1 MSTINNERKRAREAN
16 EREHTQWD
24 FRYEVE
30 LTTHTYTHTHTS
42 HAQVNNQAQVS
53 VRRQSAM
60 QSTYDHR
67 TGRVG
72 EHSTGVP
79 WVLQAVREDDPG
91 RLWPLGDIGEAHS
104 VTYVLELRSDPET
117 PLAVLGHPLFGP
129 WVGQEHWR
137 VGPNPKRL
145 RYLVAG
151 IKTGTTGGR

>member
-1 MSTINNERKRAREAN
+1 
-16 EREHTQWD
+16 
-24 FRYEVE
+24 
-30 LTTHTYTHTHTS
+30 
-42 HAQVNNQAQVS
+42 
-53 VRRQSAM
+53 M

-67 TGRVG
+67 TGRVD

-104 VTYVLELRSDPET
+104 VTHVLELRSDPET
-117 PLAVLGHPLFGP
+117 PLAVFGHPLFGP
-129 WVGQEHWR
+129 RVGQEHWR

-151 IKTGTTGGR
+151 INRDNGWALEIPTSLDMRGSLLVRNMRAVFAHVVSHSADELYSSMLELLSPSVY

>member
-1 MSTINNERKRAREAN
+1 
-16 EREHTQWD
+16 
-24 FRYEVE
+24 
-30 LTTHTYTHTHTS
+30 
-42 HAQVNNQAQVS
+42 
-53 VRRQSAM
+53 M

-67 TGRVG
+67 TGRVD

-104 VTYVLELRSDPET
+104 VTHVLELRSDPET
-117 PLAVLGHPLFGP
+117 PLAVFGHPLFGP
-129 WVGQEHWR
+129 RVGQEHWR

-151 IKTGTTGGR
+151 ENRDKSTCGK